1 MQTDTTPLVTLDL
14 AHTLHYNREDS
25 RVRLEWI
32 GPNENNDSGWSSKF
46 WQATRRS
53 DGQWEIRWGRVGSQ
67 GQGTI
72 KNFEYVTKKCSEKLR
87 NPRKSY
93 SYVTGTAETMS
104 QIRDRKV
111 QVNLN
116 TVRVPR
122 EVSVRLTGPYGMIE
136 VVVRMNGEWRAYDDN
151 GNFLMPLS
159 DGAIRDIKQMAC

>member
-1 MQTDTTPLVTLDL
+1 MQTDTTPLVTMDL
-14 AHTLHYNREDS
+14 ARTLHYNSEEA

-32 GPNENNDSGWSSKF
+32 GPNENNVSGWSSKF

-53 DGQWEIRWGRVGSQ
+53 DGQWEIRWGKVGSR

-72 KNFEYVTKKCSEKLR
+72 KPFSYVEKKVREKLG
-87 NPRKSY
+87 PRKSY
-93 SYVTGTAETMS
+93 VYVSGTAETMS

-111 QVNLN
+111 QVDVN

-122 EVSVRLTGPYGMIE
+122 EVAVRLSGPYGSIE